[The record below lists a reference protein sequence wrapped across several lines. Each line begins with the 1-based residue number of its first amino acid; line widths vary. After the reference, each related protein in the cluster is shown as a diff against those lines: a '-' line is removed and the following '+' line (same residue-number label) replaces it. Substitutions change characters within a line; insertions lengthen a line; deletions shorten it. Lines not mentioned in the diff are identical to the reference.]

1 MAKLRERLMAKLHCY
16 HVDNR
21 YGIVWTPRKRV
32 YNVYVVWAD
41 DHVLHVAVGVRTR
54 RWPPTGEVK

>member
-1 MAKLRERLMAKLHCY
+1 MAKLQRY

-32 YNVYVVWAD
+32 YNVYVIWAD
-41 DHVLHVAVGVRTR
+41 EHVLHVAIGFRTR
-54 RWPPTGEVK
+54 RWPPT